1 MQRSDTQTI
10 SIDAP
15 PATVVA
21 LLTDASE
28 FPRWAA
34 GFARAV
40 RVDGDDW
47 IVDTGDAEVRLH
59 VRVSDEH
66 GTVDYLLADALPGAE
81 IGAFSR
87 VIPNGRGCEF
97 IFTQFLADDLRD
109 TDLEDQKAVVAV
121 ELQTVRAL
129 CERAS
134 SPRTSFPRTSSSPDV
149 IGAAGSRP

>member
-1 MQRSDTQTI
+1 MQRSDTQAI

-15 PATVVA
+15 PEAVLD
-21 LLTDASE
+21 LLSDAAV

-47 IVDTGDAEVRLH
+47 LADTGEGEVRLR
-59 VRVSDEH
+59 VRVSREF
-66 GTVDYLLADALPGAE
+66 GTVDFLVADALPAVE

-87 VIPNGRGCEF
+87 VVPNGRGSDF
-97 IFTQFLADDLRD
+97 IFTQLFPDDMRD
-109 TDLEDQKAVVAV
+109 TDLADQKAVVAV

-129 CERAS
+129 CERAW
-134 SPRTSFPRTSSSPDV
+134 SPDA
-149 IGAAGSRP
+149 IGATARGC

>member
-15 PATVVA
+15 VSAVID
-21 LLTDASE
+21 LITDPVE

-34 GFARAV
+34 GFARSV
-40 RVDGDDW
+40 RTDGDDW
-47 IVDTGDAEVRLH
+47 LVDTGDAEVRLH
-59 VRVSDEH
+59 VRVSH
-66 GTVDYLLADALPGAE
+66 HLGTVDYLLADALPGVE

-97 IFTQFLADDLRD
+97 IFTQFLAENIREP
-109 TDLEDQKAVVAV
+109 DLEDLQAVVAI

-129 CERAS
+129 SERMT
-134 SPRTSFPRTSSSPDV
+134 PRDV
-149 IGAAGSRP
+149 VGATGPQS

>member
-15 PATVVA
+15 VSAVID
-21 LLTDASE
+21 LITDPGE

-34 GFARAV
+34 GFARSA
-40 RVDGDDW
+40 RTDGDDW
-47 IVDTGDAEVRLH
+47 LVDTGDAEVRLH
-59 VRVSDEH
+59 VRVSHDL
-66 GTVDYLLADALPGAE
+66 GTVDYLLADALPGVE

-97 IFTQFLADDLRD
+97 IFTQFLAEDIRD
-109 TDLEDQKAVVAV
+109 SDLEDLQAVVAI

-129 CERAS
+129 SERMT
-134 SPRTSFPRTSSSPDV
+134 PRDV
-149 IGAAGSRP
+149 VGATGPQC

>member
-15 PATVVA
+15 VSAVID
-21 LLTDASE
+21 LITDPDE

-34 GFARAV
+34 GFARSA
-40 RVDGDDW
+40 RADGEDW
-47 IVDTGDAEVRLH
+47 LVDTGDAEVRLR
-59 VRVSDEH
+59 VRVSHEL
-66 GTVDYLLADALPGAE
+66 GTVDYLLADALPGVE

-97 IFTQFLADDLRD
+97 IFTQFLADDIRQP
-109 TDLEDQKAVVAV
+109 DLEDLQAVVAI

-129 CERAS
+129 CERMT
-134 SPRTSFPRTSSSPDV
+134 PRDV
-149 IGAAGSRP
+149 VGATGPQC